1 MTAHAWKT
9 IQDAAVTMVQTLIT
23 AGTIDLTHVSD
34 VPFDITKASDGR
46 YPTCRIT
53 RGMTSFPGLYITG
66 TEEFWTDMIFTV
78 VAKAV
83 TTDDKMFDI
92 AEKIVDTIN
101 GNITLTGTE
110 IAAYPKSIGIPQLDE
125 STNYKEL
132 QIVFSI
138 QSWRDF

>member
-23 AGTIDLTHVSD
+23 GGTIDLTHVSD
-34 VPFDITKASDGR
+34 VPFDTKASDGT

-53 RGMTSFPGLYITG
+53 RGVTRFPNLYITG
-66 TEEFWTDMIFTV
+66 TEEIWTDMIFTI

-92 AEKIVDTIN
+92 AEKIVDTVN

-110 IAAYPKSIGIPQLDE
+110 IAAYPTSIGIPQLDE
-125 STNYKEL
+125 ATNYKVL
-132 QIVFSI
+132 QMALNV
-138 QSWRDF
+138 QYWRDF